1 MATTSLGDA
10 CVLITGASSGIGR
23 ACAEAF
29 AAEGSRLVLAARR
42 RDRIED
48 LATALPVPT
57 LPVEL
62 DVRDRSGVDAAIG
75 GLPPGWADIDVL
87 VNNAG
92 LAAGFG
98 PLPDNDPSDWDRMID
113 TNVTGLLNVIHAVLP
128 GMLARGRGHIVNIGS
143 IAGRETYPNGAVYC
157 ASKAAVD
164 RITAGL
170 RMDVVGSGVKVS
182 VIQPGL
188 VETEFSMVRF
198 GGDAERAES
207 VYAGLDP
214 LTGADIADTVVWVVS
229 RPAHVQ
235 VAEVVVL
242 AGAQASA
249 TIVHRR

>member
-1 MATTSLGDA
+1 MAATSLRDA

-42 RDRIED
+42 HERLEA
-48 LATALPVPT
+48 LATALSVPT

-62 DVRDRSGVDAAIG
+62 DVRDRSAVDTAIG
-75 GLPPGWADIDVL
+75 GLPPDWADVDVL

-98 PLPDNDPSDWDRMID
+98 PLSDNDPDDWDRMIE
-113 TNVTGLLNVIHAVLP
+113 TNVTGLLNITHAVLP
-128 GMLARGRGHIVNIGS
+128 RMLARGRGHIVNISS
-143 IAGRETYPNGAVYC
+143 IAGRDTYPNGAVYS
-157 ASKAAVD
+157 ATKAAVD
-164 RITAGL
+164 RITTGL

-182 VIQPGL
+182 GIQPGL

-198 GGDAERAES
+198 AGDADRAGA

-229 RPAHVQ
+229 RPANVQ

-249 TIVHRR
+249 TIVHRQ

>member
-1 MATTSLGDA
+1 MAATSLGDA

-42 RDRIED
+42 RDRLEY

-62 DVRDRSGVDAAIG
+62 DVRDRSGVDTAIG

-92 LAAGFG
+92 LAVGFG
-98 PLPDNDPSDWDRMID
+98 PLPHNHPDDWDRMID

-198 GGDAERAES
+198 GGDADRAES

>member
-1 MATTSLGDA
+1 MAATSLGDA

-42 RDRIED
+42 RDRLED

-98 PLPDNDPSDWDRMID
+98 PLPDNHPDDWDRMID

-198 GGDAERAES
+198 GGDADRAQS

>member
-1 MATTSLGDA
+1 MGTASLRDA

-42 RDRIED
+42 HERLED
-48 LATALPVPT
+48 LTTALPVPT
-57 LPVEL
+57 LPVEV
-62 DVRDRSGVDAAIG
+62 DVRDRSAVAAAIG
-75 GLPPGWADIDVL
+75 GLHPDWADVDVL

-98 PLPDNDPSDWDRMID
+98 PLPDNDPDDWDRMIE
-113 TNVTGLLNVIHAVLP
+113 TNLTGLLNVTHAVLP
-128 GMLARGRGHIVNIGS
+128 RMLARGRGHIVNIGS
-143 IAGRETYPNGAVYC
+143 IAGRDTYPNGAVYS
-157 ASKAAVD
+157 ATKAAVD
-164 RITAGL
+164 RITTGL
-170 RMDVVGSGVKVS
+170 RMDVIGSGVKVS
-182 VIQPGL
+182 GIQPGL

-198 GGDAERAES
+198 GGDAERAGA

-235 VAEVVVL
+235 VAEIVVL
-242 AGAQASA
+242 AAAQASA
-249 TIVHRR
+249 TIVHRQ

>member
-1 MATTSLGDA
+1 
-10 CVLITGASSGIGR
+10 
-23 ACAEAF
+23 
-29 AAEGSRLVLAARR
+29 
-42 RDRIED
+42 
-48 LATALPVPT
+48 
-57 LPVEL
+57 
-62 DVRDRSGVDAAIG
+62 
-75 GLPPGWADIDVL
+75 
-87 VNNAG
+87 
-92 LAAGFG
+92 
-98 PLPDNDPSDWDRMID
+98 
-113 TNVTGLLNVIHAVLP
+113 
-128 GMLARGRGHIVNIGS
+128 
-143 IAGRETYPNGAVYC
+143 VYC

-198 GGDAERAES
+198 GGDAERAET

>member
-1 MATTSLGDA
+1 MAATSLGGA
-10 CVLITGASSGIGR
+10 RVLITGASSGIGR

-29 AAEGSRLVLAARR
+29 AAEGCRLVLAARR
-42 RDRIED
+42 RDRLED
-48 LATALPVPT
+48 LTAALPVPT
-57 LPVEL
+57 LAVEL
-62 DVRDRSGVDAAIG
+62 DVRDRSAVDAVIS
-75 GLPPGWADIDVL
+75 GLPPEWADVDVL

-98 PLPDNDPSDWDRMID
+98 PLPDNDPDDWDRVID
-113 TNVTGLLNVIHAVLP
+113 TNVTGLLNVTHAVLP

-164 RITAGL
+164 RITTGL
-170 RMDVVGSGVKVS
+170 RMDIVGSGVKVS

-188 VETEFSMVRF
+188 VETEFSVVRF
-198 GGDAERAES
+198 GGDAERAET

-214 LTGADIADTVVWVVS
+214 LTGADIADTVLWVVS

-235 VAEVVVL
+235 VAEIVVL

>member
-1 MATTSLGDA
+1 MDTANLRDA

-29 AAEGSRLVLAARR
+29 AKEGSRLVLAARR
-42 RDRIED
+42 HERLEE
-48 LATALPVPT
+48 LADALSVPT
-57 LPVEL
+57 LPVEV
-62 DVRDRSGVDAAIG
+62 DVRDRSAVDATIG
-75 GLPPGWADIDVL
+75 GLPPDWADVDVL

-98 PLPDNDPSDWDRMID
+98 PLPDNEPDDWDRMIE
-113 TNVTGLLNVIHAVLP
+113 TNLTGLLNVTHAVLP
-128 GMLARGRGHIVNIGS
+128 RMLARGRGHIVNIGS
-143 IAGRETYPNGAVYC
+143 IAGRDTYPNGAVYS
-157 ASKAAVD
+157 ATKAAVD
-164 RITAGL
+164 RITTGL

-182 VIQPGL
+182 GIQPGL

-198 GGDAERAES
+198 GGDAERAGA

-229 RPAHVQ
+229 RPVHVQ

-242 AGAQASA
+242 AAAQASA
-249 TIVHRR
+249 TIVHRQ

>member
-1 MATTSLGDA
+1 MAATSLGNA

-42 RDRIED
+42 RDRLED

-98 PLPDNDPSDWDRMID
+98 PLPDNHPDDWDRMID

-198 GGDAERAES
+198 GGDADRAES

-249 TIVHRR
+249 TIVDRR

>member
-1 MATTSLGDA
+1 MAATSLGDA
-10 CVLITGASSGIGR
+10 RVMITGASSGIGR

-57 LPVEL
+57 LAVEL
-62 DVRDRSGVDAAIG
+62 DVRDRSAVDAAIG
-75 GLPPGWADIDVL
+75 GLPPDWADVDVL

-92 LAAGFG
+92 LAVGFG
-98 PLPDNDPSDWDRMID
+98 PLPDNDPDDWDRMID
-113 TNVTGLLNVIHAVLP
+113 TNVTGLLNVTHAVLP

-198 GGDAERAES
+198 GGDAERAET

-214 LTGADIADTVVWVVS
+214 LTGADIADTVLWVVS

>member
-1 MATTSLGDA
+1 
-10 CVLITGASSGIGR
+10 
-23 ACAEAF
+23 
-29 AAEGSRLVLAARR
+29 
-42 RDRIED
+42 
-48 LATALPVPT
+48 
-57 LPVEL
+57 
-62 DVRDRSGVDAAIG
+62 
-75 GLPPGWADIDVL
+75 
-87 VNNAG
+87 
-92 LAAGFG
+92 
-98 PLPDNDPSDWDRMID
+98 
-113 TNVTGLLNVIHAVLP
+113 
-128 GMLARGRGHIVNIGS
+128 MLARGRGHIVNIGS

-198 GGDAERAES
+198 GGDAERAET

-214 LTGADIADTVVWVVS
+214 LTGADIADTVLWVVS